1 MNLAQALGFPPDER
15 LLIINADDYG
25 MCHSANVG
33 IQLLLAEGAISSA
46 TIMMPCPWA
55 KEAAQWAAARPDVDV
70 GIHLTFTSEW
80 DTYRWGPVTRRQT
93 VPSLLTDEGYFP
105 RDGRT
110 VETRAQATEV
120 YAEIVGQIRL
130 ARRMGL
136 HPTHLDNHMGS
147 LYGLETG
154 RDFLSLVLGV
164 CAENGLPFRLPRH
177 IPASLQLPSAA
188 RRIHKARVREADS
201 LGVVIPDHLIQ
212 LPFSLRPGETYGA
225 FRESVADALCS
236 LQAGVSELYIHPA
249 VITDEL
255 MAIHHEWLKRGM
267 ELQVFRD
274 PWIREVMRSQRIRQI
289 SWRNLQQLQLQRRR
303 QNP

>member
-1 MNLAQALGFPPDER
+1 MNLAQALGYSPGER
-15 LLIINADDYG
+15 LLIVNADDYG
-25 MCHSANVG
+25 MCHSANAG
-33 IQLLLAEGAISSA
+33 IQQLLAEGAISST

-55 KEAAQWAAARPDVDV
+55 KEAAEWAAARPNVDV

-93 VPSLLTDEGYFP
+93 VLSLITEEGYFP
-105 RDGRT
+105 RDCRT
-110 VETRAQATEV
+110 VETKARAAEI
-120 YAEIVGQIRL
+120 YAEMTGQIRL

-136 HPTHLDNHMGS
+136 TPTHLDNHMGS

-154 RDFLSLVLGV
+154 RDFISLVLSI
-164 CAENGLPFRLPRH
+164 CAGNGFPFRLPRH
-177 IPASLQLPSAA
+177 IPASLPLPSAA

-201 LGVVIPDHLIQ
+201 LGVVIPDYLIQ
-212 LPFSLRPGETYGA
+212 LPFSLRPGETYES
-225 FRESVADALCS
+225 FRESMAAALCS
-236 LQAGVSELYIHPA
+236 LQSGVSELYIHPA

-267 ELQVFRD
+267 ELQIFRD

-289 SWRNLQQLQLQRRR
+289 SWRSLQQLQLRRR
-303 QNP
+303 RRDP